1 MNTLDTLELL
11 PGEEGY
17 GNAILDAWNVKNNL
31 FMNSNFLSIK
41 KRYIDEFNKIPNI
54 NQKLKTT
61 KITLVPKKTLHS
73 LIEAYGEIITKTAD
87 FIIEI
92 SKSQSGLFKNRAIAL
107 DNVIQMRGFQELSN
121 LLNSY
126 SKNNSLK
133 YETKTGTFYELG
145 YTSINDLLISFDLAH
160 QVNIK
165 FVATK
170 GKTWHFSF
178 LKGVLVK
185 ILLNILAIPLSFI
198 CMVGTGSLIPV
209 LTGIRKIYGY
219 WTYAKA
225 IDESITKTTLGELYF
240 RTFDE
245 LAMIVKNIANAC
257 NHLVDAVEV
266 EPYKDTLDPSLESY
280 FFNQYRDGDV
290 EFNNIFGNIIYN
302 EQNKLWH
309 SKDFFTPSQE
319 YTQTNGKNTWTGT
332 RIPEPIKENY
342 QRLGKLFNTCFSK
355 RHVFEG
361 FLTTVSEAINS
372 AQEKNNSFGT
382 SCNPELIVA
391 GKDRRFTIQSID
403 FCHPKTTNM
412 DSIIVTMTFNNRV
425 FYAIFNEKLQM
436 YSYIPKDPK
445 IISSYP
451 IKEMLTD
458 INHTQEFNQ
467 LNFALGMEGF
477 KSSNSGMHQKFN
489 EELTSVIEGEYDSED
504 TDVVVNPVDD
514 QVADVDIRIDLTPN
528 REQQLLKSINYSC
541 KYELDCYGIE
551 GLNHKVTSNNH
562 NFEVMFNDLYNN
574 LSKTTKYF
582 NNTPKELF
590 DNLVLQYNTDIE
602 NKESFLEAI
611 KDSSTTVF
619 RSFNTLKQ
627 LAESSDIITQKI
639 HNTKPKTYINKLIPS
654 TDANFTSK
662 EDIQFLANELN
673 KTKLNVNIPQIKFY
687 TTKIMN
693 KLNSKK
699 YTSDKYLYVSN
710 VLNEMNNSL
719 VTLAN
724 VLSQGERFI
733 SGISIYANS

>member
-11 PGEEGY
+11 PGEEGIFDATRRITNSIRSWWNKLDNDY
-17 GNAILDAWNVKNNL
+17 QTINEIYTTSILKSEKSYNRSLENVLKQTKANICPRNILISVIVTHTKVIKVL
-31 FMNSNFLSIK
+31 FEETEAEARKMHQSGTLSIDGDNFDFTKLSKPAVDRIVTKVTDIYK
-41 KRYIDEFNKIPNI
+41 KAGIDKNTIQKNKKMMSFYEAGYRNMSDISS
-54 NQKLKTT
+54 LVKTT
-61 KITLVPKKTLHS
+61 KEEWDDINIL
-73 LIEAYGEIITKTAD
+73 GE
-87 FIIEI
+87 
-92 SKSQSGLFKNRAIAL
+92 R
-107 DNVIQMRGFQELSN
+107 
-121 LLNSY
+121 
-126 SKNNSLK
+126 
-133 YETKTGTFYELG
+133 
-145 YTSINDLLISFDLAH
+145 LISLDRPLLTIMGSLLLLALPGIGLALSIIFYFTQLRVSSLYTLLQAATYDLIGSYEE
-160 QVNIK
+160 V
-165 FVATK
+165 T
-170 GKTWHFSF
+170 
-178 LKGVLVK
+178 K
-185 ILLNILAIPLSFI
+185 ILKIIDKGFAMESFI
-198 CMVGTGSLIPV
+198 DS
-209 LTGIRKIYGY
+209 
-219 WTYAKA
+219 
-225 IDESITKTTLGELYF
+225 
-240 RTFDE
+240 
-245 LAMIVKNIANAC
+245 
-257 NHLVDAVEV
+257 
-266 EPYKDTLDPSLESY
+266 SLESY
-280 FFNQYRDGDV
+280 FFNQYRNGDV
-290 EFNNIFGNIIYN
+290 EFNNIFGNIVYN
-302 EQNKLWH
+302 EQNRLWH

-342 QRLGKLFNTCFSK
+342 QRLGKLFNICFSK

-382 SCNPELIVA
+382 SCNPDLIVA

-436 YSYIPKDPK
+436 YSYIPKEPK
-445 IISSYP
+445 VISSYP
-451 IKEMLTD
+451 VKEMLTD

-562 NFEVMFNDLYNN
+562 NFEVMFSDLYNN

-639 HNTKPKTYINKLIPS
+639 NNTKPKTYINKLIPS
-654 TDANFTSK
+654 ADANFTSK

-733 SGISIYANS
+733 SGISIHANS